1 MCTSVYFYLQHNK
14 AVHHY
19 LQLFTYKLTL
29 YTSAYINSQPQYKRQ
44 TPPAISSVA
53 VAISSVA
60 LSKVEGN
67 TSQ

>member
-29 YTSAYINSQPQYKRQ
+29 YTSTYIYFNHNTKQ
-44 TPPAISSVA
+44 TAPPA
-53 VAISSVA
+53 
-60 LSKVEGN
+60 GGP
-67 TSQ
+67 